1 MSQRTPDEWHY
12 SANSL
17 MSTAYGTQVKALKQS
32 EMSKKAHQDTHNE
45 NLAMYQDL
53 HGSLEGKVKTSQ
65 RLIEKLDQ
73 RNKSVSDSIR
83 MSKTSLQQLQM
94 AYHAKNAPIALCA
107 WRMEQRQKR
116 PLREHVRDQVE
127 IALESER
134 STLIEC
140 QRRLS
145 DAANQTKNM
154 ITMLES
160 KSEELRTDIDQ
171 KAQALS
177 VDELCLR
184 TTHRSWQST
193 TDRGPPSENG
203 STNPVSPRVMGH
215 RSGATAIAEESARNE
230 LRRQQDAR
238 RMNKNA
244 VGREEAA
251 RALRESN
258 DRLIS
263 RCAKES
269 KDALARS
276 TAALEQR
283 ISEVAQMKKRL
294 EGEVRETKVKIE
306 HTKGTIVETQS
317 QICAIEEPIQLC
329 STHASWR
336 KQRSDREQIRDP
348 VDTRLE
354 IQKQQ
359 LMRATEELRAH
370 RSEEKAI
377 LTQLQNDLEQLTED
391 LKDKTL
397 ALNIDVSC
405 MQRPGVQDWNGG
417 KRRQASAGSGRT
429 MKMNLG
435 SGTGMMLP
443 DIGSMMGSLTAR

>member
-65 RLIEKLDQ
+65 RLIEKLDR
-73 RNKSVSDSIR
+73 RNKSVADSIKQ
-83 MSKTSLQQLQM
+83 SKTSLQQLQM

-127 IALESER
+127 IALDHER
-134 STLIEC
+134 ATLIDC
-140 QRRLS
+140 QRKLA
-145 DAANQTKNM
+145 DAMNQTKNM
-154 ITMLES
+154 IAVLES
-160 KSEELRTDIDQ
+160 KSEELRADIDQ
-171 KAQALS
+171 KSQALS

-193 TDRGPPSENG
+193 TDRGPPSEN
-203 STNPVSPRVMGH
+203 SSANPVSPRMMMTH
-215 RSGATAIAEESARNE
+215 RTGATAIAEESNRNE

-244 VGREEAA
+244 VGREDAA
-251 RALRESN
+251 RALRENN

-263 RCAKES
+263 RCAKEA

-283 ISEVAQMKKRL
+283 VSEVSQMKKRL
-294 EGEVRETKVKIE
+294 ENEVRETKQKID
-306 HTKGTIVETQS
+306 HTKGTISETQS

-377 LTQLQNDLEQLTED
+377 LTQLQNDLEQLMED

-405 MQRPGVQDWNGG
+405 MQRPGVADWGGG
-417 KRRQASAGSGRT
+417 KGRRGDQTARP
-429 MKMNLG
+429 MKMSMG
-435 SGTGMMLP
+435 AGTMLP
-443 DIGSMMGSLTAR
+443 DIGSMMGSMTAR